1 MKFNVKS
8 DELSKN
14 IQGLAKMVNGK
25 SSLAILDHFL
35 FEVDGDKLYM
45 TASDGENMMKTTMDI
60 DSTSMLDEEDDKRF
74 CIHNTV
80 ICDFL
85 KNIASQ
91 PIIFDVNMEDKV
103 VKISYMNGHIQFPC
117 TAGEE
122 FPKINIMG
130 DESKNVTLPSCL
142 ILDDINRTSPF
153 TGQETFRPVMNA
165 ICFNF
170 LEESLEVASSNGG
183 VLVKI
188 AHEGIKSENETTL
201 LLPPKPVSMLKYFLS
216 KEERETNIRYTD
228 NAAVFSSDNWEL
240 SCRLVEGRYPN
251 YNSVI
256 PTSDNVQVLVDKRQ
270 LQNSIRRMLPMGNP
284 NMKAVKMEINPTTL
298 IMSSEDIDFS
308 KSARED
314 IPCETT
320 GEEICIGVNG
330 ETLNS
335 MLTHIASDMVRLKMT
350 EPSRAILVVPQ
361 EDRENETFIGLLMPC
376 LLN

>member
-1 MKFNVKS
+1 MKYNVQS

-35 FEVDGDKLYM
+35 FEVDGDKLYI
-45 TASDGENMMKTTMDI
+45 TASDGENMMKTTVDI
-60 DSTSMLDEEDDKRF
+60 ETTSMLDDERDKRF

-85 KNIASQ
+85 KNITQQ
-91 PIIFDVNMEDKV
+91 PIIFDVNIESNE
-103 VKISYMNGHIQFPC
+103 VKISYINGHIQFPC
-117 TAGEE
+117 TPGEE
-122 FPKINIMG
+122 FPKINIIG
-130 DESKNVTLPSCL
+130 DESQNVTLPSYL

-170 LEESLEVASSNGG
+170 MKESLEVASSNGG

-188 AHEGIKSENETTL
+188 THDIIKSENEAIL
-201 LLPPKPVSMLKYFLS
+201 LLPPKPVSLLKYFLS
-216 KEERETNIRYTD
+216 KEEKKTNIRYTD

-240 SCRLVEGRYPN
+240 TCRLIEGRYPN

-256 PTSDNVQVLVDKRQ
+256 PTSDNVQVQVDKRQ

-298 IMSSEDIDFS
+298 IMSSEDIDFN

-320 GEEICIGVNG
+320 GERMYIGVNG

-335 MLTHIASDMVRLKMT
+335 MLTHIASDMVRIKMT
-350 EPSRAILVVPQ
+350 EPTRAIIIVPG
-361 EDRENETFIGLLMPC
+361 EDKADEKFLGLLMPC
-376 LLN
+376 LIN

>member
-1 MKFNVKS
+1 MKFNVNS

-35 FEVDGDKLYM
+35 FEVDGDKLHV
-45 TASDGENMMKTTMDI
+45 TASDGENMMKTTVEI
-60 DSTSMLDEEDDKRF
+60 NSTSMLDDETDKRF
-74 CIHNTV
+74 CVHNTV

-85 KNIASQ
+85 KNIAQQ
-91 PIIFDVNMEDKV
+91 PIIFEVNMESNE

-117 TAGEE
+117 SAGEE
-122 FPKINIMG
+122 FPKINIIG
-130 DESKNVTLPSCL
+130 EESKNVTLPSCL

-165 ICFNF
+165 ICLHFQS
-170 LEESLEVASSNGG
+170 ESLDVVSSNGG

-188 AHEGIKSENETTL
+188 THDGVHCEEETTL
-201 LLPPKPVSMLKYFLS
+201 LLPPKPVSLLKYFLS
-216 KEERETNIRYTD
+216 KEERVTNIRYTD
-228 NAAVFSSDNWEL
+228 NAAVFSCDNWDL
-240 SCRLVEGRYPN
+240 TCRLIEGRYPN

-256 PTSDNVQVLVDKRQ
+256 PPSDSVQILADKRQ
-270 LQNSIRRMLPMGNP
+270 LQNTIRRMLPMGNP
-284 NMKAVKMEINPTTL
+284 NMKTVKIEANPTTL
-298 IMSSEDIDFS
+298 IMSSEDIDFN
-308 KSARED
+308 KSAKED

-320 GEEICIGVNG
+320 GNEICIGVNG

-335 MLTHIASDMVRLKMT
+335 MLTHIASDMVRMKMT
-350 EPSRAILVVPQ
+350 EPSRPIIVVPE
-361 EDRENETFIGLLMPC
+361 EDKNGETFLGLIMPC